1 LNKTAKFSLFFLFLG
16 IIILIIPPIQPAPLS
31 IENSSWDGS
40 SQFKK
45 LLEEYLI
52 VTDTTI
58 PLRLIGDVKV
68 DVIVVIGG
76 NLPYFSEESN
86 FLRQFVEKGG
96 NVILFEDHGYARA
109 LTSSFGISLQ
119 GTIIDQEIHA
129 RNPYQPIVN
138 QDNVEISKFSFTSCS
153 VVFNTAVRVQRTRF
167 ITNSSYY
174 PLFRPTGRLW
184 EDKNSDGIFYKES
197 EALNNESCYL
207 GGILTFNNSNGKFVV
222 VGDSAMP
229 TNDMID
235 KEDNR
240 IWLTD
245 LVLMLTTNGAKTV
258 LFDESRK
265 LWLPPTGKAAIGT
278 LSVLLMGLFHSPL
291 IAIITIIIIGGV
303 IGIKNDDQLIR
314 FVKDIR
320 ISSPI
325 EEKPIAAFLQSEEEE
340 EIGKITK
347 SDIYSDLYRTLLA
360 DEIRQIAS
368 KLTIEEK
375 MDYES
380 LLKRRRIDLNLY
392 QSLIYQLK
400 KYRKI

>member
-1 LNKTAKFSLFFLFLG
+1 MNKTAKFSLFFLFLG